1 MHIKNNERTC
11 INKLGTKLQFEMVT
25 LKEFQS
31 LPNKEYR
38 GMMII
43 QNEINIKREKAKKKK
58 QKSKPK
64 SKKELESECKA
75 QILWTKS
82 HIPKWEFWVNKYKR

>member
-1 MHIKNNERTC
+1 
-11 INKLGTKLQFEMVT
+11 MVT

-43 QNEINIKREKAKKKK
+43 QNEINIKRAKEKKK

-75 QILWTKS
+75 QIL
-82 HIPKWEFWVNKYKR
+82 